1 MHPAVR
7 LPGDAVGVR
16 QRFLNVLKAMRI
28 LANDRFVRSAALLAI
43 LAYGLLLAQFDPGL
57 QLVQVSA
64 AVFTAAAI
72 SSVAGFAFSA
82 ICGAIL
88 FHLIDDPVAAV
99 QTMMICSIV
108 GQSYM
113 VWWLRRQVEWGRL
126 SVFLAGAAVG
136 LPVGVWILF
145 EARGMYVHGVG
156 LLLVAYATFMLW
168 RPRIVV
174 RRQHP
179 LFDATAGLLGGITG
193 GAVAFPG
200 AFVTIWCGLKGWTKE
215 RQRALYQPFILL
227 TQVAALLL
235 IVLAHPATGE
245 RLSVGVESLLFMP
258 PMLLGTSLGLTLF
271 RRLSDGHFGMI
282 VNLMLIASGLS
293 LLF

>member
-1 MHPAVR
+1 MHPSVR

-16 QRFLNVLKAMRI
+16 QRFLNVPEAMRI

-88 FHLIDDPVAAV
+88 FHLMEDPVAAV

-126 SVFLAGAAVG
+126 LVFLTGAAAG
-136 LPVGVWILF
+136 LPLGVWILF

-215 RQRALYQPFILL
+215 RQRALYQPFILI

-235 IVLAHPATGE
+235 LMLAHPVAGE

-271 RRLSDGHFGMI
+271 RRLSDGHFGVI
-282 VNLMLIASGLS
+282 VNVLLIASGLS

>member
-1 MHPAVR
+1 MYPTVR
-7 LPGDAVGVR
+7 LPGDVLGIR
-16 QRFLNVLKAMRI
+16 QRLLNGMLAMRI
-28 LANDRFVRSAALLAI
+28 LADDRFVRSAALLAVVC
-43 LAYGLLLAQFDPGL
+43 YGLVIAQLDAGL
-57 QLVQVSA
+57 QLLQISA
-64 AVFTAAAI
+64 AVFAAAVI

-88 FHLIDDPVAAV
+88 FHVVDDAVLVV

-113 VWWLRRQVEWGRL
+113 VWWLRRQVEWRRL

-136 LPVGVWILF
+136 LPLGVWILF
-145 EARGMYVHGVG
+145 EARGAYVHGVG
-156 LLLVAYATFMLW
+156 FLLVAYASFMLL

-179 LFDATAGLLGGITG
+179 LFDASAGFLGGITG
-193 GAVAFPG
+193 GAAAFPG

-215 RQRALYQPFILL
+215 RQRALYQPFILI

-235 IVLAHPATGE
+235 LVLAHPATGE
-245 RLSVGVESLLFMP
+245 RLSVGLESLVFMP
-258 PMLLGTSLGLTLF
+258 PMLLGTSIGLTLF
-271 RRLSDGHFGMI
+271 RRLSDGRFGVI
-282 VNLMLIASGLS
+282 VNVLLIASGLS

>member
-1 MHPAVR
+1 
-7 LPGDAVGVR
+7 
-16 QRFLNVLKAMRI
+16 MRI
-28 LANDRFVRSAALLAI
+28 LADDRFVRSAALLAVVG
-43 LAYGLLLAQFDPGL
+43 YGVVVAQLDAGL
-57 QLVQVSA
+57 QLLQISG
-64 AVFTAAAI
+64 AVFTAAMI

-88 FHLIDDPVAAV
+88 FHVIDDAVLVV

-113 VWWLRRQVEWGRL
+113 VWWLRRQVEWRGL

-136 LPVGVWILF
+136 LPLGVWILF
-145 EARGMYVHGVG
+145 EARSLYSHGVG
-156 LLLVAYATFMLW
+156 LLLVAYASFMLF
-168 RPRIVV
+168 RPKIAV

-179 LFDATAGLLGGITG
+179 LFDASAGFLGGITG
-193 GAVAFPG
+193 GAAAFPG

-215 RQRALYQPFILL
+215 RQRALYQPFILI

-235 IVLAHPATGE
+235 LVLVHPATSE
-245 RLSVGVESLLFMP
+245 RVSIGLESLVFTP
-258 PMLLGTSLGLTLF
+258 PMLLGTSIGLTLF
-271 RRLSDGHFGMI
+271 RRLSDGHFGVI
-282 VNLMLIASGLS
+282 VNVLLIGSGLS

>member
-1 MHPAVR
+1 MHPSVR

-16 QRFLNVLKAMRI
+16 QRFLNVPEAMRI

-88 FHLIDDPVAAV
+88 FHLMEDPVAAV

-136 LPVGVWILF
+136 LPLGVWILF
-145 EARGMYVHGVG
+145 EARGLYVYGVG
-156 LLLVAYATFMLW
+156 LLLVAYACFMLL
-168 RPRIVV
+168 RPGVV
-174 RRQHP
+174 VWRQHP
-179 LFDATAGLLGGITG
+179 LLDATAGLLGGITG
-193 GAVAFPG
+193 SAVAFPG
-200 AFVTIWCGLKGWTKE
+200 AFVTIWCALKGWTKE
-215 RQRALYQPFILL
+215 RQRAL
-227 TQVAALLL
+227 
-235 IVLAHPATGE
+235 
-245 RLSVGVESLLFMP
+245 
-258 PMLLGTSLGLTLF
+258 
-271 RRLSDGHFGMI
+271 
-282 VNLMLIASGLS
+282 
-293 LLF
+293 

>member
-1 MHPAVR
+1 MHPSVR

-16 QRFLNVLKAMRI
+16 QRFLNVPEAMRI

-72 SSVAGFAFSA
+72 SSVGGFAFSA

-88 FHLIDDPVAAV
+88 FHLMEDPVAAVQTMMICSIVVAAV

-126 SVFLAGAAVG
+126 
-136 LPVGVWILF
+136 
-145 EARGMYVHGVG
+145 
-156 LLLVAYATFMLW
+156 LV
-168 RPRIVV
+168 
-174 RRQHP
+174 
-179 LFDATAGLLGGITG
+179 
-193 GAVAFPG
+193 
-200 AFVTIWCGLKGWTKE
+200 
-215 RQRALYQPFILL
+215 
-227 TQVAALLL
+227 
-235 IVLAHPATGE
+235 
-245 RLSVGVESLLFMP
+245 S
-258 PMLLGTSLGLTLF
+258 
-271 RRLSDGHFGMI
+271 
-282 VNLMLIASGLS
+282 
-293 LLF
+293 

>member
-16 QRFLNVLKAMRI
+16 KRFLNVPEAMRI

-43 LAYGLLLAQFDPGL
+43 LAYGLLLAQFDQGL